1 MIVKDIRNKY
11 ILCCCMLIFFCST
24 ICSKSFRYNG
34 LKYNIISEDRLECEV
49 TFNGKEYFEEPY
61 ATDSVKVGEYA
72 VCDST
77 TYKVTRIGENAFY
90 GCVNT
95 TDIELPITIN
105 SIGASAFQGCVS
117 LETINIPS
125 GVKELADDVFGDCAS
140 LTDVTLPRGMEI
152 IGGLKTPDEASEE
165 IEKILAELCQTNS
178 IQYQKRHSAIAAV

>member
-11 ILCCCMLIFFCST
+11 ILCCCMLMFFCST

-49 TFNGKEYFEEPY
+49 TFNGKEYFDEPY
-61 ATDSVKVGEYA
+61 TADSVKVGEYA

-95 TDIELPITIN
+95 TDIELPATIN

-125 GVKELADDVFGDCAS
+125 GVKELADDAFGDCAS
-140 LTDVTLPRGMEI
+140 LTNVTLPRGMEV
-152 IGGLKTPDEASEE
+152 IGYGAFAGCLKLKRIGLPGTIKNIKADAF
-165 IEKILAELCQTNS
+165 
-178 IQYQKRHSAIAAV
+178 